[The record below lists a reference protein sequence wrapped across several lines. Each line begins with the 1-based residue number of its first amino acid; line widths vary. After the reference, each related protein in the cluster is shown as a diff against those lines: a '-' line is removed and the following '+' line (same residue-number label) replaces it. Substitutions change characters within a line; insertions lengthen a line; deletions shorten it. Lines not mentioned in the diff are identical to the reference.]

1 MKKIFLEIYSKYIE
15 GKNNLK
21 VLGNIFESVDI
32 DELIHILTYFD
43 NIEINTNKELIEFNG
58 QLINLNL
65 SVIDKKRLQNK
76 WSRLIIQDEIER
88 QKTDDF
94 FEMNKE
100 LIYQKLEKDLKLNEE
115 EIEAEIE
122 EEVEKIIL
130 DEPLNE
136 IKEPKDFYLKII
148 GKKINNILPN
158 IKIYDTS
165 ENIVFWNISKDLK
178 LDKQKIIEL
187 LNIFSIIN
195 IKKYNFSFSIL
206 PLYDF
211 ENIENENAT
220 GINIIL
226 NIFY

>member
-21 VLGNIFESVDI
+21 VLGDIFESVDI

-43 NIEINTNKELIEFNG
+43 NIEITTNKELIEFNG

-65 SVIDKKRLQNK
+65 SAIDKKRLQNK

-88 QKTDDF
+88 QKTDNF

-136 IKEPKDFYLKII
+136 IKEPKDFYLKLI

>member
-43 NIEINTNKELIEFNG
+43 NIEITTNKELIEFNG

-65 SVIDKKRLQNK
+65 SAIDKKRLQNK

-88 QKTDDF
+88 QKTDNF

-136 IKEPKDFYLKII
+136 IKEPKDFYLKLK

-165 ENIVFWNISKDLK
+165 EN
-178 LDKQKIIEL
+178 IIEL

>member
-65 SVIDKKRLQNK
+65 SAIDKKRLQNK

-88 QKTDDF
+88 QKTDNF

-136 IKEPKDFYLKII
+136 IKEPKDFYLKLI
-148 GKKINNILPN
+148 GKKISNILPN

>member
-43 NIEINTNKELIEFNG
+43 NIEITTNKELIEFNG

-65 SVIDKKRLQNK
+65 SAIDKKRLQNK

-88 QKTDDF
+88 QKTDNF

-136 IKEPKDFYLKII
+136 IKEPKDFYLKLI

>member
-43 NIEINTNKELIEFNG
+43 NIEINKKKELIEING

-65 SVIDKKRLQNK
+65 SAIDKKRLQNK

-136 IKEPKDFYLKII
+136 IKEPKDFYLKLI